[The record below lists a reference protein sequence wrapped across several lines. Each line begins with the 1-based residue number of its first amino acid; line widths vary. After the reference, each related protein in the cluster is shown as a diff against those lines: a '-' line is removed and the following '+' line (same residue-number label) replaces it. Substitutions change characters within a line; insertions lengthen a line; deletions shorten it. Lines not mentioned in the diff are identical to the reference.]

1 MERELWP
8 GLDRWVIPTS
18 RLSFMAPAKKQ
29 KKATAQ
35 PTLSPKDAHF
45 ARLKKAID
53 DHRCKGSMLIVG
65 VGSGESSDESGD
77 EDDSKEYTAAEM
89 TKLRHILINDSRDKA
104 LKKSQQF
111 TTGGRRMFGTSD
123 GNRICTG
130 IPGEIK
136 KAMQQKSVPARFD
149 HLFALTYALQ
159 SFEFWM
165 HDNECWEPGQE
176 LEKAIKALAKAWRD
190 MLKRS
195 NEELGIDGEFTRP
208 GVEALLS
215 QLEGDFEGC
224 EASEDYEFKWRA

>member
-1 MERELWP
+1 
-8 GLDRWVIPTS
+8 
-18 RLSFMAPAKKQ
+18 
-29 KKATAQ
+29 
-35 PTLSPKDAHF
+35 
-45 ARLKKAID
+45 
-53 DHRCKGSMLIVG
+53 
-65 VGSGESSDESGD
+65 
-77 EDDSKEYTAAEM
+77 
-89 TKLRHILINDSRDKA
+89 
-104 LKKSQQF
+104 
-111 TTGGRRMFGTSD
+111 MFGTSD

-195 NEELGIDGEFTRP
+195 NEELGIDGELRGQASRHYSRSSRATLRAVRRRKIMSSS
-208 GVEALLS
+208 GAR
-215 QLEGDFEGC
+215 EGC
-224 EASEDYEFKWRA
+224 GAGCRALGYRGRGREDRLWEHGRQRTIFDGGDE